1 MKYAWIEAHRDQF
14 SVTRMCRQLE
24 VSRSGYC
31 QWRGRAPSDRSMA
44 NAALDAQVA
53 AIHAGSKRSYG
64 RPRIVRGL
72 LREHGVQ
79 VGHERVR
86 NSLRRQDL
94 RPVYKR
100 PYRVTTDSAH
110 RKPIAP
116 NVLDRRFDGWRVNQA
131 WVADITYIATGEGW
145 LYLACVMDLASRR
158 IVGWSMSD
166 RIKADL
172 VCQALKSAYWRRK
185 PAAGLIMHSDR
196 GSQYASDTHRQLLKD
211 YRMIQSMSRR
221 ANCWDNSA
229 MESFF
234 KTLKVERIHLLRYD
248 TRALA
253 KLDIVDWIE
262 GFYNQTRMHS
272 SIGYKTPVEVESS
285 LMAA

>member
-1 MKYAWIEAHRDQF
+1 VKYAWIEEQSDLF
-14 SVTRMCRQLE
+14 CVTRMCRQLG
-24 VSRSGYC
+24 VSRTGYC
-31 QWRGRAPSDRSMA
+31 QWRTRPLSERSMG

-64 RPRIVRGL
+64 RPRIVRDLHARGI
-72 LREHGVQ
+72 Q
-79 VGHERVR
+79 ASHERVR
-86 NSLRRQDL
+86 NSLKRQNL

-100 PYRVTTDSAH
+100 PYRVTTDSNH
-110 RKPIAP
+110 KRPIAP
-116 NVLDRRFDGWRVNQA
+116 NVLNRRFDGWKINQA
-131 WVADITYIATGEGW
+131 WVADITYIATDEGW

-158 IVGWSMSD
+158 IVGWSMSN

-172 VCQALKSAYWRRK
+172 TCQALKSAYWRRK
-185 PAAGLIMHSDR
+185 PLAGLIMHSDR
-196 GSQYASDTHRQLLKD
+196 GSQYASDDHQKLIKD

-221 ANCWDNSA
+221 GNCWDNAA

-234 KTLKVERIHLLRYD
+234 KTLKVERVHLLRYD

-262 GFYNQTRMHS
+262 GFYNQRRIHS
-272 SIGYKTPVEVESS
+272 SIDYQTPVKAEFS

>member
-1 MKYAWIEAHRDQF
+1 MKYAWIEAYRDQF
-14 SVTRMCRQLE
+14 SVTRMCRQLG
-24 VSRSGYC
+24 VSRTGYC
-31 QWRGRAPSDRSMA
+31 QWRTRAPSERSMA
-44 NAALDAQVA
+44 NAALDARVA
-53 AIHAGSKRSYG
+53 AMHAGSQCSYG

-72 LREHGVQ
+72 RAQGIQ
-79 VGHERVR
+79 VSHERVR
-86 NSLRRQDL
+86 NSLKRQDL

-110 RKPIAP
+110 DKPIAP

-145 LYLACVMDLASRR
+145 LYLAVIMDLASRR
-158 IVGWSMSD
+158 IVGWSMSE

-185 PAAGLIMHSDR
+185 PSAGLIMHSDR
-196 GSQYASDTHRQLLKD
+196 GSQYASDPHRQLIKD
-211 YRMIQSMSRR
+211 YGMIQSMSRR
-221 ANCWDNSA
+221 ANCWVNAA

-234 KTLKVERIHLLRYD
+234 KTLKVERTHRLRYD

-262 GFYNQTRMHS
+262 GFYNHRRIHS
-272 SIGYKTPVEVESS
+272 SIGYKTPAAAESS

>member
-1 MKYAWIEAHRDQF
+1 VKYAWIEEHRDRF
-14 SVTRMCRQLE
+14 HVTRMCRQLE
-24 VSRSGYC
+24 VSRTGYC
-31 QWRGRAPSDRSMA
+31 QWRTRAPSDRAIA

-53 AIHAGSKRSYG
+53 ALHAGSKRSYG

-72 LREHGVQ
+72 REQGVQ

-86 NSLRRQDL
+86 NSLKRQDL
-94 RPVYKR
+94 RSVYKR

-110 RKPIAP
+110 HKPIAP
-116 NVLDRRFDGWRVNQA
+116 NVLDRRVDGWRVNQA
-131 WVADITYIATGEGW
+131 WVADITYVATNQGW

-158 IVGWSMSD
+158 IVGWSMSE
-166 RIKADL
+166 RITADL
-172 VCQALKSAYWRRK
+172 VCRALSSAYWQRK
-185 PAAGLIMHSDR
+185 PAVGLIMHSDR
-196 GSQYASDTHRQLLKD
+196 GSQYASASHRQMIKD

-234 KTLKVERIHLLRYD
+234 KTLKVERTHLLRYD

-262 GFYNQTRMHS
+262 GFYNHSRMHS
-272 SIGYKTPVEVESS
+272 SIGYKTPVNAESS
-285 LMAA
+285 LRAA

>member
-1 MKYAWIEAHRDQF
+1 VKYAWIEEHRDQYH
-14 SVTRMCRQLE
+14 VTRMCRQLE

-31 QWRGRAPSDRSMA
+31 QWRTRTPSDRAMA
-44 NAALDAQVA
+44 NAVLDAQVA
-53 AIHAGSKRSYG
+53 ALHSGSKRSYG

-72 LREHGVQ
+72 REQGVR

-94 RPVYKR
+94 LCVYKR
-100 PYRVTTDSAH
+100 PYRLTTDSSH
-110 RKPIAP
+110 HNSVAP
-116 NVLDRRFDGWRVNQA
+116 NILDRRVDGWQVNQA
-131 WVADITYIATGEGW
+131 WVADITYVATDEGW

-158 IVGWSMSD
+158 IVGWSMRD
-166 RIKADL
+166 RIAADL
-172 VCQALKSAYWRRK
+172 VNAALKSAYWQRK
-185 PAAGLIMHSDR
+185 PDAGLIMHSDR
-196 GSQYASDTHRQLLKD
+196 GSQYASASHRQLIKD

-221 ANCWDNSA
+221 ANCWDNAA

-234 KTLKVERIHLLRYD
+234 KTLKVERTYRLRYQ

-262 GFYNQTRMHS
+262 GFYNHDRMHS
-272 SIGYKTPVEVESS
+272 SIGYMTPIHSELS
-285 LMAA
+285 LRNA

>member
-14 SVTRMCRQLE
+14 HVTRMCRQLG
-24 VSRSGYC
+24 VSRTGYS
-31 QWRGRAPSDRSMA
+31 QWRTRAPSDRSMA

-53 AIHAGSKRSYG
+53 ALHVASKRSYG

-72 LREHGVQ
+72 REQGVQ
-79 VGHERVR
+79 VSHERVR
-86 NSLRRQDL
+86 NSLKRQGL
-94 RPVYKR
+94 RSVYKQ

-110 RKPIAP
+110 GKPIAP
-116 NVLDRRFDGWRVNQA
+116 NILDRRFEGWRVNQA

-158 IVGWSMSD
+158 IVGWSMGH
-166 RIKADL
+166 RITAEL
-172 VCQALKSAYWRRK
+172 VCQALKSAYWQRK

-196 GSQYASDTHRQLLKD
+196 GCQYASDAHRKLIKD
-211 YRMIQSMSRR
+211 YRMIQSMSRT
-221 ANCWDNSA
+221 ANCWDNAA

-248 TRALA
+248 TRAAA
-253 KLDIVDWIE
+253 KLDVVDWIE
-262 GFYNQTRMHS
+262 GFYNHRRMHS
-272 SIGYKTPVEVESS
+272 SIGYKTPVNIESS
-285 LMAA
+285 RKAA

>member
-1 MKYAWIEAHRDQF
+1 VKYAWIKEQSDLF
-14 SVTRMCRQLE
+14 CVTRMCRQLG
-24 VSRSGYC
+24 VSRTGYS
-31 QWRGRAPSDRSMA
+31 QWRTRPPSDRSIA
-44 NAALDAQVA
+44 NAALDARVA

-64 RPRIVRGL
+64 RPRIVLDL
-72 LREHGVQ
+72 LKQGIAVS
-79 VGHERVR
+79 HERVR
-86 NSLRRQDL
+86 NSLKRQSL
-94 RPVYKR
+94 SPVYKR

-110 RKPIAP
+110 TKPIAA
-116 NVLDRRFDGWRVNQA
+116 NILNRRFDGWQANQA
-131 WVADITYIATGEGW
+131 WVADITYICTAEGW

-158 IVGWSMSD
+158 IVGWSMSE
-166 RIKADL
+166 RMKADL

-196 GSQYASDTHRQLLKD
+196 GSQYASEGHRQLIKD

-221 ANCWDNSA
+221 ANCWDNAA

-234 KTLKVERIHLLRYD
+234 KTLKVERIHLLRYN

-262 GFYNQTRMHS
+262 GFYNRERMHS
-272 SIGYKTPVEVESS
+272 SIGYQTPVDAESS

>member
-1 MKYAWIEAHRDQF
+1 MRRWRRC
-14 SVTRMCRQLE
+14 TRI
-24 VSRSGYC
+24 V
-31 QWRGRAPSDRSMA
+31 
-44 NAALDAQVA
+44 NAAT
-53 AIHAGSKRSYG
+53 

-72 LREHGVQ
+72 RAQGVP
-79 VGHERVR
+79 VSHERVR
-86 NSLRRQDL
+86 NSLKRQDL

-110 RKPIAP
+110 NKPIAP
-116 NVLDRRFDGWRVNQA
+116 NVLDRRFDGWCVNRA

-158 IVGWSMSD
+158 IVGWSMSE

-172 VCQALKSAYWRRK
+172 VCEALKSAYWRRK
-185 PAAGLIMHSDR
+185 PSAGLIMHSDR
-196 GSQYASDTHRQLLKD
+196 GSQYASDNHRQLIKD
-211 YRMIQSMSRR
+211 YGMIQSMSRR
-221 ANCWDNSA
+221 ANCWDNAS

-234 KTLKVERIHLLRYD
+234 KTLKVERTHRLRYD

-262 GFYNQTRMHS
+262 GFYNRRRMHS
-272 SIGYKTPVEVESS
+272 SIDFKTPVNFESS

>member
-1 MKYAWIEAHRDQF
+1 VKYAWIKEHRDWF
-14 SVTRMCRQLE
+14 HVTRMCRQLE
-24 VSRSGYC
+24 VSRTGYC
-31 QWRGRAPSDRSMA
+31 QWRTRAPSDRAIA

-53 AIHAGSKRSYG
+53 ALHAGSKRSYG

-72 LREHGVQ
+72 REQGVQ

-86 NSLRRQDL
+86 NSLKRQDL
-94 RPVYKR
+94 RSVYKR

-110 RKPIAP
+110 HKPIAP
-116 NVLDRRFDGWRVNQA
+116 NVLDRRVDGWRVNQA
-131 WVADITYIATGEGW
+131 WVADITYVATNQGW

-158 IVGWSMSD
+158 IVGWSMSE
-166 RIKADL
+166 RITADL
-172 VCQALKSAYWRRK
+172 VCRALRSAYWQRK

-196 GSQYASDTHRQLLKD
+196 GSQYASASHRQMIKD

-234 KTLKVERIHLLRYD
+234 KTLKVERTHLLRYD

-262 GFYNQTRMHS
+262 GFYNHSRMHS
-272 SIGYKTPVEVESS
+272 SIGYKTPVNAESS
-285 LMAA
+285 LRAA